1 MRFSEQLLDEIRQR
15 LAALSELKVHP
26 RDQQENLLVIARAE
40 RLYEE
45 LLWARRDLQDA
56 LVRFRTVLDGQDP
69 LQIRE
74 HRGDFTRMLDSIE
87 VQG

>member
-1 MRFSEQLLDEIRQR
+1 M
-15 LAALSELKVHP
+15 
-26 RDQQENLLVIARAE
+26 IARAE

-56 LVRFRTVLDGQDP
+56 LVRFRAILDGQDP

-74 HRGDFTRMLDSIE
+74 HRSQFARMLEHIE
-87 VQG
+87 SQA